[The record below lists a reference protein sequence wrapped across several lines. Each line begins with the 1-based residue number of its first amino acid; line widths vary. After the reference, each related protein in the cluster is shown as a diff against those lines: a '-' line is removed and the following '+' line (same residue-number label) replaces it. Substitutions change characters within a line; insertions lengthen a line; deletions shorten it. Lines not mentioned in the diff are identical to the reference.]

1 MIFFEIFL
9 KIFFWNFN
17 LELQNWNDPYRVP
30 NKRVERV
37 SSRLYSDGEQQIII
51 DVLQFPPRESF
62 KIRVI
67 LESRYGTC
75 FFPSARAEM
84 TLPKRPL
91 TRVHPYL

>member
-1 MIFFEIFL
+1 MTHSAKNVIFPYTCL
-9 KIFFWNFN
+9 K
-17 LELQNWNDPYRVP
+17 NWNDPYRVP

-91 TRVHPYL
+91 TRVQPYL